1 MIVMTARR
9 AMRAMIAMIARRV
22 MRVMR
27 VMREMR
33 EMSEPEQTNNKPSYF
48 QVCYFSIPSYTYIK
62 LWFLAL
68 ISERTHLV
76 LA

>member
-22 MRVMR
+22 MRV
-27 VMREMR
+27 MR